1 MCLWEANKRDFDPLE
16 GLGKE
21 MGSVSFCSAGRMGK
35 RGNFAAFELWS
46 LEGQGKKM
54 DFAPFKGLG
63 GKKGILR
70 RWKGWMKSVGIHRE
84 GEKGI
89 SVQSSVGR
97 VGKGGF
103 GSIGRAGGKRGGIGV
118 HRWHK
123 SGFHP
128 SSSQVQSDPR
138 RSDVLFCPSKTGKN
152 KNLPAFP
159 PSFSTRLFC
168 DPSSEK

>member
-70 RWKGWMKSVGIHRE
+70 RWKGWMESVGIHRE
-84 GEKGI
+84 GENQRDFSPKLRWKGWKRGI
-89 SVQSSVGR
+89 WVHWKGW
-97 VGKGGF
+97 GKKGGDW
-103 GSIGRAGGKRGGIGV
+103 GPSVAQKR
-118 HRWHK
+118 
-123 SGFHP
+123 F
-128 SSSQVQSDPR
+128 SSQLLSGSERPAPLRCSFLPLKD
-138 RSDVLFCPSKTGKN
+138 GK
-152 KNLPAFP
+152 
-159 PSFSTRLFC
+159 
-168 DPSSEK
+168 E